1 MRDEFS
7 FQSLKIKSDLF
18 EEKSENNFDSKNMNS
33 ISTLTTNNKHSN
45 NLSRKDKT
53 KLLIKEY
60 FEKNTY
66 LIKDNFDSFLSYIGL
81 KDIWDSEEDQNFL
94 WDLIKNKAKDKENID
109 YNSALETIIGCFEI
123 EEEGNLDEE
132 KKDEDSNYNLYD
144 KNELETSS
152 LFEEENKNNEHC
164 IDEYLNEIKNN
175 MKLTFGIKFVNEIF
189 LKKYL
194 NNNINNNINNS
205 IESMNSNKIILGDVE
220 NGKKIIDSNKIEND
234 NIIEE
239 EVEINQLNKKINKS
253 IIININDI
261 LEEINKKYRFIL
273 ITNEE
278 LNNYFNNL
286 AKSNANSSRKSTT
299 SCCIVIKNEKSQE
312 YCLDKQLIKYVNTMI
327 ELNFKENEKQTN
339 EIKENDKAEKDEI
352 NYEEIIKNLNQL
364 DNAISDL
371 IFLIINSNPDKELK
385 NILQMFNS
393 KYISQEKKNL
403 YKKLEEIINN
413 SKNNIN
419 SKIED
424 TEIQLNINEINQ
436 SNNNKSKII
445 MVPKDEND
453 YLKQQIDNLTERNE
467 HLLNENTELKRK
479 LSSSKNKIDLKNSN
493 IKINK
498 LNIPKNNFNIP
509 APINSKNY
517 KSSRDEQRFRN
528 KTAIDENSIF
538 NMLNQKNNLNTPHCN
553 TNRNPLISLN
563 LSKLNKANT
572 SRSNPNLLNDTNIG
586 KNNMAG
592 NKTNSFMD
600 YNGEELTNSKID
612 LFSVNGNNNI
622 KENFLLETTGF
633 NDPGTPTL
641 TPRSNVYK
649 DDYFCLGDEHNVRI
663 GSKLSDILSSR
674 ENYPNN
680 DNSSCNNKKINFNK
694 KKKMSFGLNA
704 EIFNNESDD
713 DNDNNNLLDEKYKYD
728 FQYLSLNKKI
738 VKLLLHNNEDLK
750 SYEIFSDQINYILNG
765 QKRAKGILLITSQ
778 CFYILDESS
787 EMNCILRISHQLL
800 SHLTINKNCF
810 NHMLISFNEGSFII
824 IEIFSRIHLLEY
836 LKDLYFRYNYKKINI
851 NFCDSFNI
859 KLKNNIFYTYELKN
873 KKDLLLTPN
882 FENAQKMGVLFKYQ
896 ENFFS
901 AYFQE
906 KIVVLTSIGLMVF
919 EKNNFNKPQMIIP
932 IIGSGIKSIKA
943 KDKQKLY
950 CFKIKTINNEK
961 FIFGS
966 NKSKEIIDWMKELK
980 IYKDLYQSKMIEII
994 SDFTISNK

>member
-194 NNNINNNINNS
+194 NDNINNNITNS
-205 IESMNSNKIILGDVE
+205 IESMNSNKIILGDIE

-239 EVEINQLNKKINKS
+239 EVEINQLNKKLNKS

-403 YKKLEEIINN
+403 YKKLEELIN
-413 SKNNIN
+413 IY
-419 SKIED
+419 
-424 TEIQLNINEINQ
+424 
-436 SNNNKSKII
+436 KII
-445 MVPKDEND
+445 
-453 YLKQQIDNLTERNE
+453 
-467 HLLNENTELKRK
+467 
-479 LSSSKNKIDLKNSN
+479 SF
-493 IKINK
+493 K
-498 LNIPKNNFNIP
+498 LN
-509 APINSKNY
+509 
-517 KSSRDEQRFRN
+517 R
-528 KTAIDENSIF
+528 
-538 NMLNQKNNLNTPHCN
+538 L
-553 TNRNPLISLN
+553 
-563 LSKLNKANT
+563 
-572 SRSNPNLLNDTNIG
+572 
-586 KNNMAG
+586 
-592 NKTNSFMD
+592 
-600 YNGEELTNSKID
+600 
-612 LFSVNGNNNI
+612 
-622 KENFLLETTGF
+622 
-633 NDPGTPTL
+633 
-641 TPRSNVYK
+641 
-649 DDYFCLGDEHNVRI
+649 
-663 GSKLSDILSSR
+663 
-674 ENYPNN
+674 
-680 DNSSCNNKKINFNK
+680 
-694 KKKMSFGLNA
+694 
-704 EIFNNESDD
+704 
-713 DNDNNNLLDEKYKYD
+713 
-728 FQYLSLNKKI
+728 
-738 VKLLLHNNEDLK
+738 
-750 SYEIFSDQINYILNG
+750 
-765 QKRAKGILLITSQ
+765 
-778 CFYILDESS
+778 
-787 EMNCILRISHQLL
+787 
-800 SHLTINKNCF
+800 
-810 NHMLISFNEGSFII
+810 
-824 IEIFSRIHLLEY
+824 
-836 LKDLYFRYNYKKINI
+836 
-851 NFCDSFNI
+851 
-859 KLKNNIFYTYELKN
+859 
-873 KKDLLLTPN
+873 
-882 FENAQKMGVLFKYQ
+882 
-896 ENFFS
+896 
-901 AYFQE
+901 
-906 KIVVLTSIGLMVF
+906 
-919 EKNNFNKPQMIIP
+919 
-932 IIGSGIKSIKA
+932 
-943 KDKQKLY
+943 
-950 CFKIKTINNEK
+950 
-961 FIFGS
+961 
-966 NKSKEIIDWMKELK
+966 
-980 IYKDLYQSKMIEII
+980 IYK
-994 SDFTISNK
+994 

>member
-1 MRDEFS
+1 
-7 FQSLKIKSDLF
+7 
-18 EEKSENNFDSKNMNS
+18 MNS

-194 NNNINNNINNS
+194 NDNINNNITNS

-239 EVEINQLNKKINKS
+239 EVEINQLNKKLNKS

-393 KYISQEKKNL
+393 KYILQEKKNL

-467 HLLNENTELKRK
+467 HLLNENAELKRK

-563 LSKLNKANT
+563 FSKLNKANT

-622 KENFLLETTGF
+622 KENFLLETTELG
-633 NDPGTPTL
+633 NEQSTPTL
-641 TPRSNVYK
+641 TPRSIAFDNK
-649 DDYFCLGDEHNVRI
+649 DENSFCLGDEHNMRI
-663 GSKLSDILSSR
+663 GSKISAILSSR
-674 ENYPNN
+674 EYYNNSNSKENNN
-680 DNSSCNNKKINFNK
+680 DNNNKLINFNK
-694 KKKMSFGLNA
+694 KKKMSFGV
-704 EIFNNESDD
+704 NNELYNDCD
-713 DNDNNNLLDEKYKYD
+713 DNCNDFGENKFKYD
-728 FQYLSLNKKI
+728 FKYLTLNKKI
-738 VKLLLHNNEDLK
+738 KKLLLHNNENLNA
-750 SYEIFSDQINYILNG
+750 YEIFSDQINYILNG
-765 QKRAKGILLITSQ
+765 EKKQKGILLITSQ
-778 CFYILDESS
+778 CFYILDQTS
-787 EMNCILRISHQLL
+787 EMNYILRISHQLL
-800 SHLTINKNCF
+800 ASLSITKNNF
-810 NHMLISFNEGSFII
+810 NHLLLIFNEGSFII
-824 IEIFSRIHLLEY
+824 IEMLNRIHLLHY
-836 LKDLYFRYNYKKINI
+836 LKELYYEYNYKKINI

-859 KLKNNIFYTYELKN
+859 KLKNNLVYIYELKN
-873 KKDLLLTPN
+873 KKDIILTPN
-882 FENAQKMGVLFKYQ
+882 FENAQKLGVLLKYQ

-901 AYFQE
+901 AYFDE
-906 KIVVLTSIGLMVF
+906 KFIVLTSIGLIVF
-919 EKNNFNKPQMIIP
+919 EKNYFNKPLIIIP
-932 IIGSGIKSIKA
+932 IIGSVIKSITA
-943 KDKQKLY
+943 NDKKKLY
-950 CFKIKTINNEK
+950 CFVIKTFTNET

-966 NKSKEIIDWMKELK
+966 GKLKEINDWIKELNS
-980 IYKDLYQSKMIEII
+980 YKDLYQSRMNNIIE
-994 SDFTISNK
+994 DFVITTK